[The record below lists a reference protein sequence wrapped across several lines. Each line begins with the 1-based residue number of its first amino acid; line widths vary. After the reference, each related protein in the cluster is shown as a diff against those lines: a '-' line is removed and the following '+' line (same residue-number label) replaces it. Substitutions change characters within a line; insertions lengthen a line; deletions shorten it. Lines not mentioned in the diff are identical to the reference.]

1 MPEKEN
7 LELLKQIKGKEII
20 KRTKQIIILKNFHHD
35 KDVKLILTLLENFGV
50 MVRWE
55 AKLARL
61 SPLKKFLPFE
71 LIGVHSGYIHPEDFD
86 YNMEAVKN
94 EAVRKLREWLD
105 EDDAEANFSTE
116 FKKSWN

>member
-1 MPEKEN
+1 MK
-7 LELLKQIKGKEII
+7 KQA
-20 KRTKQIIILKNFHHD
+20 IILENFYHGRN
-35 KDVKLILTLLENFGV
+35 VKLILTLLEDFGV

-55 AKLARL
+55 AKLARF

-71 LIGVHSGYIHPEDFD
+71 LIGVHYGYIHPEDFD

-105 EDDAEANFSTE
+105 EDDAECNFSKE
-116 FKKSWN
+116 FKLS